1 MLGHNEGGKLADRFN
16 DRFDDCFND
25 CFNDRFIDLSFLE
38 QFSLT
43 SRFSEIKFYLY
54 QIYFTLCN

>member
-1 MLGHNEGGKLADRFN
+1 MLGHNEGRKLAADRFN

-38 QFSLT
+38 QYSLT
-43 SRFSEIKFYLY
+43 SRFS
-54 QIYFTLCN
+54 

>member
-1 MLGHNEGGKLADRFN
+1 MLGHNEGGKLAADRFN
-16 DRFDDCFND
+16 DRFND

-43 SRFSEIKFYLY
+43 SRFS
-54 QIYFTLCN
+54 